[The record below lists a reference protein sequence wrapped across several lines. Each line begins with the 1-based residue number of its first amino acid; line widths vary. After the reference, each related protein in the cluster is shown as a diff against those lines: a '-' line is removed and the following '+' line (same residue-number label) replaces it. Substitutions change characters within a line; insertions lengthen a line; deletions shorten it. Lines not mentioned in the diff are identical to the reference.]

1 MMTGPQETDRK
12 ISEVFLEFSEPL
24 WVREGRKATRIEIE
38 RALKIA
44 WLAWNSAVTD
54 AIRGEEEALGRLRAN
69 LADTPEVLRVCEL
82 LLRRKRQLY
91 SDDLRLV
98 INYQIID
105 DDGEWRLQVK
115 AAST

>member
-1 MMTGPQETDRK
+1 MTTDPQQTDRK

-24 WVREGRKATRIEIE
+24 WVREDHKATRVEIE

-54 AIRGEEEALGRLRAN
+54 ALRGEKEALGRLREN
-69 LADTPEVLRVCEL
+69 LVDAPEVLTVCEL
-82 LLRRKRQLY
+82 MLRRKMRLY
-91 SDDLRLV
+91 AHDLRLV
-98 INYQIID
+98 INYQIVG

-115 AAST
+115 AALT